1 MVSSIS
7 PAILNS
13 TKRKVGADEMSYVH
27 TTKQYLAVWLMIA
40 NLMVLTALVTSFSTV
55 TALSHED
62 DIHQHLVATT
72 STTLID
78 DHLMLDLNLANFS
91 GKTIDVQT
99 LSINGVALRSIDQ
112 SLADQASME
121 VSGKRAIQI
130 PQEYRSSMFLA
141 IELDLGR
148 DGTMTIPVVVSN

>member
-1 MVSSIS
+1 
-7 PAILNS
+7 
-13 TKRKVGADEMSYVH
+13 MSYVN
-27 TTKQYLAVWLMIA
+27 TIKRNLTVWIFVA
-40 NLMVLTALVTSFSTV
+40 NLMALSALTMSLWVGQVFAHEDQIHHHV
-55 TALSHED
+55 TA
-62 DIHQHLVATT
+62 QTATH
-72 STTLID
+72 IVD
-78 DHLMLDLNLANFS
+78 GHIMLDLSLTNNS
-91 GKTIDVQT
+91 GQTIDVE
-99 LSINGVALRSIDQ
+99 SVGIDGVALRSIDQ